1 MSKIFKSNQVKTGK
15 KTKISKNKSAKKD
28 TKKSGDKANQ
38 KKETASKIKRNKM
51 LDEAKEKSELIIQA
65 AKNKAE
71 KIKNNALKE
80 AKEKIEK
87 EKEAAKKEGFE
98 KGYQEGQAAGKKEAY
113 QAKNKEI
120 AALINQLEQKVSSFN
135 SKLEARIPKL
145 EEEVLLLVRKISEK
159 VITKELS
166 LNQAVIKDIIQQAI
180 NSVNQGEDIKVK
192 INPDYINDFNE
203 CKKELL
209 ENNTSAQEIKIIS
222 DSSIDSAG
230 CIIETD
236 FGGIDATV
244 ASQLDEIETKVL
256 RGKNN
261 ES

>member
-1 MSKIFKSNQVKTGK
+1 MKISEKTSKKNAKSNEE
-15 KTKISKNKSAKKD
+15 
-28 TKKSGDKANQ
+28 KATQ

-71 KIKNNALKE
+71 KIKKNALKE
-80 AKEKIEK
+80 AEDKIEQ

-98 KGYQEGQAAGKKEAY
+98 KGYQEGQTAGEKEAY
-113 QAKNKEI
+113 QAKSEEI
-120 AALINQLEQKVSSFN
+120 AALINQLAQKVSNFN

-166 LNQAVIKDIIQQAI
+166 LNQEVIKDIIQQAM
-180 NSVNQGEDIKVK
+180 NSVNQGEKIKVK
-192 INPDYINDFNE
+192 INPDYIENFNE
-203 CKKELL
+203 CRKELL
-209 ENNTSAQEIKIIS
+209 ENNDLAQEIKIIS

-244 ASQLDEIETKVL
+244 ASQIDEIEAKVL
-256 RGKNN
+256 RGKKN